1 MAKKAKWLEESTDKE
16 LLDIVAKVLEGD
28 EMSKK
33 ELTRIKK
40 AVAELIE
47 RTPDE
52 NGEEGITVL
61 EALEAAKQSLD
72 AISAAYQAELDA
84 MEDEEEEE
92 EDSDEEEEEED
103 SDEEEEDSDEE
114 EEKEDSDEE
123 DSDEEEEEEDS
134 DEEEEEEDSDEEEE
148 EVDYTDWTIKD
159 LKGECRARGIKVT
172 KGMKK
177 SDLIKALE
185 ADDEE

>member
-92 EDSDEEEEEED
+92 EDSDEEEEEE
-103 SDEEEEDSDEE
+103 
-114 EEKEDSDEE
+114 
-123 DSDEEEEEEDS
+123 
-134 DEEEEEEDSDEEEE
+134 

>member
-103 SDEEEEDSDEE
+103 SDEEEE
-114 EEKEDSDEE
+114 
-123 DSDEEEEEEDS
+123 
-134 DEEEEEEDSDEEEE
+134 EE